1 MLSAMLYFL
10 KWLLLGTI
18 ILLLIGIVYERISR
32 WRLEQQAFRGRTF
45 AHINGRQIHYVK
57 QGKGNCTVIF
67 ASGMGSSHQI
77 WNRVQGELSKDCVT
91 LSYDRSGILF
101 SSSAFDTVTNTAVS
115 AELSSLLEQA
125 DCPKPYIVV
134 AHSMAGIYLRPFI
147 STHSK
152 DIAGIL
158 FIEAANPRQ
167 ISKASPDLLAVLK
180 HPPSWLIRSAV
191 ETGLYRLFY
200 SFVPFSP
207 EISRQDPFQQ
217 QEKNF
222 FYRTMPVL
230 IAELDQTELNFEDAS
245 YYPTFGSIPLTIMM
259 GTSGLRYQGIK
270 DETIKEKYTHWLNE
284 TQCELL
290 ELSTSSRLIEVPQSA
305 HLLPISG
312 EKAVVSAI
320 KELIAQTIS

>member
-1 MLSAMLYFL
+1 MNAMMLYFL
-10 KWLLLGTI
+10 KWIFFSVCLLLLVGI
-18 ILLLIGIVYERISR
+18 IFERFSR
-32 WRLEQQAFRGRTF
+32 WRLEQHAFKGRTF
-45 AHINGRQIHYVK
+45 VNINNRQIHYVK
-57 QGKGNCTVIF
+57 KGQGNCTVIF

-77 WNRVQGELSKDCVT
+77 WSSIQGKLSKRCVT

-101 SSSAFDTVTNTAVS
+101 STPAVGTVTNASVS
-115 AELSSLLEQA
+115 AELSSLLEQTG
-125 DCPKPYIVV
+125 CPKPYIVV

-167 ISKASPDLLAVLK
+167 INKAAPDLLAVLR

-207 EISRQDPFQQ
+207 EINKQDPFQQ
-217 QEKNF
+217 QEKDF
-222 FYRTMPVL
+222 FYRSVPTL
-230 IAELDQTELNFEDAS
+230 IAEMDQTETNFEAATHYS
-245 YYPTFGSIPLTIMM
+245 SFGSIPLTIMM

-270 DETIKEKYTHWLNE
+270 NETIKSMYAEWLHD
-284 TQCELL
+284 TQTELL
-290 ELSTSSRLIEVPQSA
+290 ELSASHKLIEAPHSA
-305 HLLPISG
+305 HLVQISDPTL
-312 EKAVVSAI
+312 VVSAI
-320 KELIAQTIS
+320 QELMPKGG